1 MAQREVLA
9 AHSKWVRLEAAEQ
22 ARAAVHAGGDA
33 VKDGTEAPVH
43 VDDVPTV
50 PVAPQTNR
58 ELVYGDRFA
67 DDAEFSEQVRWDQEA
82 FR

>member
-1 MAQREVLA
+1 
-9 AHSKWVRLEAAEQ
+9 
-22 ARAAVHAGGDA
+22 